1 MNAKDE
7 LTLTRALLQTDTVNP
22 PGNEQVLARRIGA
35 LLQGWGYAVEF
46 DDFAP
51 RRSNLIASI
60 GGGHTRAPLCMTGH
74 MDTVPLGAAT
84 WKQDPFQGQIDGDRL
99 YGRGAT
105 DMKSGVA
112 AMLIAARNLAKHLA
126 GTAGIRLVLTAA
138 EEGGCVGSRHLAE
151 EARLLGCAGAMVVG
165 EPTSNYPQV
174 GHKGSMKFWAKFHG
188 VSAHGSMPQLGVNA
202 IYKAAGAIERLAAF
216 DFALPPHPVM
226 GAATLNVSIMRAGD
240 TINSVPDEAV
250 IGVDV
255 RSVVGL
261 DHDAIIGRLRKL
273 LGDQVEVDLF
283 QNAPA
288 VWTEP
293 HNEWVQRVFAICERI
308 QGERPEPRSA
318 SFNTDAGNLLKVY
331 RGTPTLVLGPGDAA
345 LAHQTD
351 EYCRISKIRESV
363 AIYEA
368 IIRDWCEI

>member
-22 PGNEQVLARRIGA
+22 PGNEQALARRIGA
-35 LLQGWGYAVEF
+35 MLQDWGYAVEF

-51 RRSNLIASI
+51 GRSNLIASI
-60 GGGHTRAPLCMTGH
+60 GGSDAKAPLCLTGH
-74 MDTVPLGAAT
+74 MDTVPLGATA
-84 WKQDPFQGQIDGDRL
+84 WKQDPFKGEIDGDRL

-126 GTAGIRLVLTAA
+126 GTAGIKLVLTAA
-138 EEGGCVGSRHLAE
+138 EEGGCVGSLHLA
-151 EARLLGCAGAMVVG
+151 ANKRLLGRAGAMVVG

-188 VSAHGSMPQLGVNA
+188 VAAHGSMPQLGVNA
-202 IYKAAGAIERLAAF
+202 IYKAATAIERLAAF
-216 DFALPPHPVM
+216 DFAFPPHPVM
-226 GAATLNVSIMRAGD
+226 GAATLNVSIMHAGN

-261 DHDAIIGRLRKL
+261 DHDVIMERLRRL

-293 HNEWVQRVFAICERI
+293 QNEWVQRVFAICERI

-318 SFNTDAGNLLKVY
+318 CFNTDAGNLLKVY
-331 RGTPTLVLGPGDAA
+331 GGTPTLVLGPGDAA

-351 EYCRISKIRESV
+351 EYCRISKISEAV
-363 AIYEA
+363 AIYEV
-368 IIRDWCEI
+368 IIRDWCSI

>member
-22 PGNEQVLARRIGA
+22 PGNEAVLARRIGA
-35 LLQGWGYAVEF
+35 LLRDWGYSVEF

-51 RRSNLIASI
+51 GRSNLIASI
-60 GGGHTRAPLCMTGH
+60 GGSEIGEPLCLTGH
-74 MDTVPLGAAT
+74 MDTVPLGATA
-84 WKQDPFQGQIDGDRL
+84 WKQDPFNGDTDGDRL

-126 GTAGIRLVLTAA
+126 GSAGIKLVLTAA

-151 EARLLGCAGAMVVG
+151 EGWLLGRAGAMVVG

-188 VSAHGSMPQLGVNA
+188 LAAHGSMPELGVNA
-202 IYKAAGAIERLAAF
+202 IYKAAGAIERLATF
-216 DFALPPHPVM
+216 DFGLAPHAVM
-226 GAATLNVSIMRAGD
+226 GSATLNVSIMHAGSA
-240 TINSVPDEAV
+240 INSVPDEAV

-261 DHDAIIGRLRKL
+261 DHEAIIGRLRQL

-283 QNAPA
+283 QDAPA

-293 HNEWVQRVFAICERI
+293 QSEWVQRVFAICERI
-308 QGERPEPRSA
+308 QGERPEARSA

-351 EYCRISKIRESV
+351 EYCRISKISEAV

-368 IIRDWCEI
+368 IILDWCRI